1 MTTKPRLVVNQFR
14 NLDLQNAKELKHCSS
29 STLPRT
35 CTIAISANSKYSRN
49 EQERGLDVERVHQRR
64 KIGFSLISLPWH

>member
-29 STLPRT
+29 STLPKT

-49 EQERGLDVERVHQRR
+49 EQKEVWMLKECAKDER
-64 KIGFSLISLPWH
+64 